1 MASYLKSLRLV
12 MDVTGNKNFKESY
25 SNFLIVSQLL
35 IVGSTNLSQNYSL
48 YSYNYCIVDWMDLER
63 VIITRQE
70 AKNLRKISCYYKL

>member
-25 SNFLIVSQLL
+25 SNFLNVSQML

-48 YSYNYCIVDWMDLER
+48 YSL
-63 VIITRQE
+63 
-70 AKNLRKISCYYKL
+70 ISIASLIGWILNA